1 AAGTAGRRALATA
14 GQERAGPVPGRG
26 DDRAAQVAGA
36 AHMSANEPV
45 SIKLLDREYTVG
57 VGPGERDSLM
67 AAARLLETRMR
78 ELRGSNRMA
87 AVDRVAVLAALNM
100 AHEMQQLRDSE
111 ASRDAELA
119 NALQDL
125 RRSLDRA
132 GV

>member
-1 AAGTAGRRALATA
+1 
-14 GQERAGPVPGRG
+14 
-26 DDRAAQVAGA
+26 
-36 AHMSANEPV
+36 MSNSNEPV

-57 VGPGERDSLM
+57 VEPGGRDSLM

-100 AHEMQQLRDSE
+100 AHEMQQVRDGE
-111 ASRDAELA
+111 AGRDAELA
-119 NALQDL
+119 AALQDL
-125 RRSLDRA
+125 RRRLDSA

>member
-1 AAGTAGRRALATA
+1 
-14 GQERAGPVPGRG
+14 
-26 DDRAAQVAGA
+26 
-36 AHMSANEPV
+36 MSSNEPV

-57 VGPGERDSLM
+57 VEPGERDSLM

-100 AHEMQQLRDSE
+100 AHEMQQSRDGE
-111 ASRDAELA
+111 AGRDAELA
-119 NALQDL
+119 NALEDL
-125 RRSLDRA
+125 RRRLDSA

>member
-1 AAGTAGRRALATA
+1 
-14 GQERAGPVPGRG
+14 
-26 DDRAAQVAGA
+26 
-36 AHMSANEPV
+36 MSSNEPV

-57 VGPGERDSLM
+57 VGAGERDSLM

-100 AHEMQQLRDSE
+100 AHEMQQGRDSE
-111 ASRDAELA
+111 AGRDAELA
-119 NALQDL
+119 AALQDL
-125 RRSLDRA
+125 RRRLDSA

>member
-1 AAGTAGRRALATA
+1 
-14 GQERAGPVPGRG
+14 
-26 DDRAAQVAGA
+26 
-36 AHMSANEPV
+36 MSTNEPV

-78 ELRGSNRMA
+78 ELRGGNRMA

-100 AHEMQQLRDSE
+100 AHEMQQLRDGE
-111 ASRDAELA
+111 AGRDAELA